1 MTTKLSTVEKRTAYI
16 LTLPA
21 VFLVFAIVL
30 FPIFANIWI
39 SFKEVELKDIR
50 IPEPRAKKLV
60 KSISNETSKIK
71 VIYKLRNSSLIQ
83 EIRDVKFQDKYP
95 KNFQPLDLDDRCTF
109 KSSKLQCNFGN
120 WEAKYREN
128 FQVIF
133 QHIKD
138 EEINKKKIKKIK
150 PKLTGK
156 SDNILLS
163 TEFTLKNFKKVFLN
177 KEFTDL
183 LLTTFYYTFFGT
195 VGAIV
200 FGILTAQMVNQKFFG
215 RSFMRSVLLF
225 PYVAPVVALAYTWEL
240 LLDPNS
246 GTLNSLLVNF
256 QMIEQ
261 PINLLGQRYINLE
274 FFGIDFKLRLA
285 LTTVIIFEIWRYFP
299 LAFLFILA
307 RLQAVPK
314 ELYEAAEVDGAG
326 PLQKFINITLPQITA
341 VISILFMI
349 RFIWNFNKFEDIFLL
364 TGGASGTRTLPI
376 NVYEQGFSIANI
388 GMGSAVSI
396 VIVMLLLIFMYLYFK
411 LIGKR
416 ADEN

>member
-16 LTLPA
+16 LNLPA

-109 KSSKLQCNFGN
+109 KSSKLRCNFGN

-156 SDNILLS
+156 SDNILL
-163 TEFTLKNFKKVFLN
+163 TAEFTLKNFKKVFLN